1 MAIDIDSIPQEVM
14 TAWRDK
20 WAKNILDTTP
30 MTDENRR
37 ITVDALNGMYEAVNL
52 PRPKSIVFV
61 PSPYALRFGGGFG
74 AALHYVQN
82 HYKDLARTMI
92 PAAREQ
98 ADKSY
103 IGQVVAAVM
112 PGAPAVSVI
121 EPPKTQFAIPKGKSV
136 VQDHSWYLADFV
148 TASQWSKTVG
158 GAEAEFYWRCA
169 QEAWRMW
176 QGGNQSGSLE
186 AHISFFKE
194 VAEVEI
200 PGYDKY
206 KHWENAA
213 LNSGPRIVHEEF
225 CLVSD
230 KPLYL
235 HLDDRERP
243 HNASGPFAEWSD
255 GTRAYAVHGTWVPW
269 WIIERP
275 ELISVST
282 IDGEQNQEIRR
293 LMVSMFGEGR
303 YMEESKA
310 TLVHKDA
317 WGELYRKPRR
327 QGENPMLMVK
337 VRNSTPNPDGT
348 DKFYWL
354 RVHPE
359 LRPMTTD
366 GELGPP
372 QPLTA
377 LNAIA
382 STFGMNGD
390 LYAII
395 EPRQS

>member
-1 MAIDIDSIPQEVM
+1 M
-14 TAWRDK
+14 TEWRDR
-20 WAKNILDTTP
+20 WAANILDTRP
-30 MTDENRR
+30 MTEEDRR
-37 ITVDALNGMYEAVNL
+37 ITVDAINGMYEAVNL

-74 AALHYVQN
+74 AGLHYVESQ
-82 HYKDLARTMI
+82 YKDLARTMI

-98 ADKSY
+98 AKKSY
-103 IGQVVAAVM
+103 IGQVVAAAM

-121 EPPKTQFAIPKGKSV
+121 DPPTEPFPIPRGKSV
-136 VQDHSWYLADFV
+136 VQDHSWYLADFAS
-148 TASQWSKTVG
+148 ASQWSKTVG
-158 GAEAEFYWRCA
+158 GAEAEFFWRCA

-194 VAEVEI
+194 VAEVDI

-213 LNSGPRIVHEEF
+213 LHSGPRIVHEEF

-235 HLDDRERP
+235 HMDDRERP
-243 HNASGPFAEWSD
+243 HNPSGPFAEWSD
-255 GTRAYAVHGTWVPW
+255 GTKAYAVHGTWVPW

-275 ELISVST
+275 ELISVQT
-282 IDGEQNQEIRR
+282 IAGEQNQEIRR

-310 TLVHKDA
+310 KLLHKDS
-317 WGELYRKPRR
+317 WGELYEKPRGR
-327 QGENPMLMVK
+327 GENPMRMVK
-337 VRNSTPNPDGT
+337 VRNSTDNLDGSPKY
-348 DKFYWL
+348 DWL
-354 RVHPE
+354 RVQAE
-359 LRPMTTD
+359 RRPMLLN

-372 QPLTA
+372 QKATA
-377 LNAIA
+377 LNAVA
-382 STFGMNGD
+382 STFGMTGD
-390 LYAII
+390 VYAAI